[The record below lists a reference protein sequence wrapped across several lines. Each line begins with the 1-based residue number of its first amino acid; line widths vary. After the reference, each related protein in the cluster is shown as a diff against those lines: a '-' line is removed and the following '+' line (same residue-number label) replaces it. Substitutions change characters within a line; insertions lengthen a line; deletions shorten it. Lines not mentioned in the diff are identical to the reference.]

1 MLAAKI
7 KANAKGW
14 LPESSVYDCRQSLEL
29 RHAARMGDWR
39 AWTFRGYRLNQYL
52 DDRDARAL
60 AAGVRQ
66 SMV

>member
-1 MLAAKI
+1 
-7 KANAKGW
+7 
-14 LPESSVYDCRQSLEL
+14 
-29 RHAARMGDWR
+29 MGDWR